1 MGFSHHQ
8 FHQIPLYICI
18 HNAQPLPFSFFFPLF
33 YIKHTYIL
41 FMALTLGLIYSVYDR
56 QLNFYIKAT
65 SVLSF
70 SGIVLNI
77 CNILMKK
84 ELLVPIETSPVST
97 NAYIDGPL
105 TIC

>member
-1 MGFSHHQ
+1 
-8 FHQIPLYICI
+8 
-18 HNAQPLPFSFFFPLF
+18 
-33 YIKHTYIL
+33 
-41 FMALTLGLIYSVYDR
+41 MALTLGLIYSVYDR

-84 ELLVPIETSPVST
+84 ELLVPIETSPAFT
-97 NAYIDGPL
+97 DAYIDGPL
-105 TIC
+105 TICLTHFCQLLIHTCMDLFST